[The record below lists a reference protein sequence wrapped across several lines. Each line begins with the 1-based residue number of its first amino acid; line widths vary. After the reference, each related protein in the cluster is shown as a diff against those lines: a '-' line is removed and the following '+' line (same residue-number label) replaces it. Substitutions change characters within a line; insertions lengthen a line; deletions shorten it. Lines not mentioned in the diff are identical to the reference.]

1 MKKLIVLIGL
11 LLAPA
16 SWASDAALP
25 MAENFHADARQA
37 RHQRVALLVFF
48 SAKSCQYCEQMR
60 ALFLGPMFNRGDYAD
75 KVIMRE
81 VQVDG
86 GRELRDFE
94 GKKSSHRDFALRYR
108 VGLTPQIWFLD
119 PSGKELVPALVGLST
134 PELFAGYL
142 DAAIDAAV
150 ANMRAT
156 TP

>member
-1 MKKLIVLIGL
+1 MKKLMLLIGL
-11 LLAPA
+11 LLVPSA
-16 SWASDAALP
+16 WAADAVLP
-25 MAENFHADARQA
+25 MAENFRVDARQA
-37 RHQRVALLVFF
+37 HHQRVALLVFF
-48 SAKSCQYCEQMR
+48 SAKSCQYCETMR
-60 ALFLGPMFNRGDYAD
+60 ELFLAPMFASDDYSD

-81 VQVDG
+81 VQVDS